1 MNQAIYSK
9 VPSPL
14 LIYETLLSRK
24 VLSPKEKQQ
33 YERIQK
39 GFDGEWKLIHYLN
52 KMKPDNI
59 FPLFDCLFEVNGQEI
74 QIDCLLLTNDTIFL
88 LEVKNFT
95 GDYYFEN
102 GKIYSLQTRNEI
114 YNPMTQ
120 IERTEFLFKRLLRD
134 MRVEMPVRS
143 FILFVNHR
151 FMLYGANPQL
161 PMIFPS
167 QVERFLQKTEENANP
182 LNQRIQNLANLLLE
196 RQKSRSRYEQLPEYH
211 LSELKRGL
219 FCWHCHGKLVR
230 DGQLY
235 FTCPTCKE
243 SFHIDSVVM
252 YAVAQFHL
260 LFPEERI
267 TAKIIDSWSGGLVSR
282 IFISRLLDEELK
294 KIPNGKHTYFVFHN
308 KDYHLQLLTS
318 KMNILFNFNKIT

>member
-1 MNQAIYSK
+1 MDQAKHLEIP
-9 VPSPL
+9 PSL

-52 KMKPDNI
+52 KMKPDKM
-59 FPLFDCLFEVNGQEI
+59 FPLFNCLFDVNGQEI

-102 GKIYSLQTRNEI
+102 SKIYSLQTRNEI
-114 YNPMTQ
+114 YNPMMQ
-120 IERTEFLFKRLLRD
+120 IERTEFLFKRLLRN
-134 MRVEMPVRS
+134 MRVQMPVRS

-151 FMLYGANPQL
+151 FMLYCVNPQL

-167 QVERFLQKTEENANP
+167 QVERFLQKTGKNANP
-182 LNQRIQNLANLLLE
+182 LTQRIRDFADHLMEQ
-196 RQKSRSRYEQLPEYH
+196 RKSHSRYEQLPEYH

-219 FCWHCHGKLVR
+219 FCWHCHKKLVR

-235 FTCPTCKE
+235 FSCPDCRG

-260 LFPEERI
+260 LFPVRKI
-267 TAKIIDSWSGGLVSR
+267 TPRYIVDWCDHIVSR
-282 IFISRLLDEELK
+282 VFISRLLSNELEK
-294 KIPNGKHTYFVFHN
+294 VAKGKYTYYKFRDKEHYL
-308 KDYHLQLLTS
+308 DLLMRS
-318 KMNILFNFNKIT
+318 KFITELTNFQ